1 MIKYFL
7 ITTSITLLFNCK
19 NASDADGIN
28 SKDNSIHAYNI
39 YSKEV
44 GDTFSISVYHPQM
57 SATNQHAQL
66 PVVYVLDANLY
77 FDMVVSMCKGYEK
90 VGLLP
95 PMIVV
100 GIGYRDIYAMDS
112 LRNRDYTFPEAIPI
126 YEMIVSGRAM
136 QFQSFIQSELIPEI
150 DKKFKTDAGTRI
162 LAGHSLGGYFTLF
175 ALHQNLEAGKN
186 TFSHYIAASPSLH
199 YNHYYITEQFGKI
212 KRNEEVSGNLFL
224 SYGGQEDFND
234 GEPSMIASKVLFE
247 RIEKSIDV
255 DGRDDCEV
263 NAFSNL
269 NHMQTAM
276 PTFMKG
282 LEKAFAGP
290 PIERE

>member
-1 MIKYFL
+1 MKKWDCSPL
-7 ITTSITLLFNCK
+7 
-19 NASDADGIN
+19 
-28 SKDNSIHAYNI
+28 
-39 YSKEV
+39 
-44 GDTFSISVYHPQM
+44 
-57 SATNQHAQL
+57 
-66 PVVYVLDANLY
+66 
-77 FDMVVSMCKGYEK
+77 
-90 VGLLP
+90 
-95 PMIVV
+95 MIVV

-136 QFQSFIQSELIPEI
+136 QFQSFYSSELIPEI

-224 SYGGQEDFND
+224 YGGQEDFND

-247 RIEKSIDV
+247 RIEKSLMWMDEMIV
-255 DGRDDCEV
+255 
-263 NAFSNL
+263 
-269 NHMQTAM
+269 
-276 PTFMKG
+276 K
-282 LEKAFAGP
+282 
-290 PIERE
+290 